1 MRGSRGL
8 TAALAV
14 AAAAGVIG
22 GGALVVNLTSAR
34 DTVSGT
40 PGAAER
46 TGPERGE
53 SGGGNGA
60 GGASSTRAGA
70 DYLVFYELGRKD
82 EAVEAVRRAGGTP
95 GTDNAALGYLVVRQ
109 APAGFPEKVGE
120 SPAVV
125 GVTANSRIGATAA
138 AARRARTLPGGGPRY
153 APIVETGVRAAR
165 KAGPVRLTPRRPAA
179 RRVEPEPLAG
189 RQWDMRM
196 IGATATGSLAKAPG
210 KKKVL
215 VGIIDTGVDGR
226 HPDIAPNFDRELSRN
241 FVVDIPTDERGETVD
256 GPCEVAS
263 CRDPVD
269 VDDDGHGTH
278 VAGTV
283 AAPING
289 LGIAGVA
296 PEVTLVSLRAG
307 QDSGFFFL
315 KPSMDALVYAGDTG
329 IDVVNMSFYVD
340 PWLFNC
346 ASPGLGG
353 SRAEQLEQAGIVV
366 GMQRALDYARKR
378 GVTLIS
384 ALGNGATDLGKVVSD
399 DTSPDY
405 PKNSERQRKIDNTC
419 ITLPTEAE
427 GVISVSAV
435 GPAGRKAQYSDY
447 GIEQTDLSAPGGDT
461 FDLADGGIDYTKGVL
476 GPAPEA
482 ALRANGKLTADGRP
496 KDESVVRECRGG
508 TCAYY
513 QYLEGTSMA
522 APHATGVAAI
532 LISRFGTEAKGG
544 FGMDPAEVERLL
556 YASAVPRPCPTPR
569 EVRYPGDDVQVC
581 EGDAKHNGFF
591 GRGLVSAAR
600 AATIEP

>member
-22 GGALVVNLTSAR
+22 GGALVVNLTSGSG
-34 DTVSGT
+34 TVSGT

-46 TGPERGE
+46 TGPERETGGRDGGAATTTT
-53 SGGGNGA
+53 GGG
-60 GGASSTRAGA
+60 S
-70 DYLVFYELGRKD
+70 DYLVFYEMGRKD
-82 EAVEAVRRAGGTP
+82 EAVEAVRRAGGEP
-95 GTDNAALGYLVVRQ
+95 DGGNDALGYLVVRR
-109 APAGFPEKVGE
+109 APAGFPEKAGE
-120 SPAVV
+120 SSAVV

-138 AARRARTLPGGGPRY
+138 AARRARSLPGGGPRY
-153 APIVETGVRAAR
+153 APIIDTGVRAAR
-165 KAGPVRLTPRRPAA
+165 KAGPVRLAGRPQA
-179 RRVEPEPLAG
+179 RRVEPEPLAD

-210 KKKVL
+210 SRKVL

-241 FVVDIPTDERGETVD
+241 FVIDIPEDEHGNTVD
-256 GPCEVAS
+256 GPCEVQS

-289 LGIAGVA
+289 IGIAGVA

-346 ASPGLGG
+346 TRPGLGG
-353 SRAEQLEQAGIVV
+353 TRAEQLEQAGIAV

-384 ALGNGATDLGKVVSD
+384 ALGNGATDLGKVTGD

-405 PKNSERQRKIDNTC
+405 PKNSERRRRIDNTC

-435 GPAGRKAQYSDY
+435 GPTGAKAQYSDY
-447 GIEQTDLSAPGGDT
+447 GVEQTDLAAPGGDT
-461 FDLADGGIDYTKGVL
+461 FDLEGGTDYTRGVL
-476 GPAPEA
+476 GPAPER
-482 ALRANGKLTADGRP
+482 ALRANGKIAADGRP
-496 KDESVVRECRGG
+496 KDDSVVRECRGG

-532 LISRFGTEAKGG
+532 LISRFGAEGKDG

-556 YASAVPRPCPTPR
+556 YASAVPRPCPAPR
-569 EVRYPGDDVQVC
+569 AVRYPGDEVQVC